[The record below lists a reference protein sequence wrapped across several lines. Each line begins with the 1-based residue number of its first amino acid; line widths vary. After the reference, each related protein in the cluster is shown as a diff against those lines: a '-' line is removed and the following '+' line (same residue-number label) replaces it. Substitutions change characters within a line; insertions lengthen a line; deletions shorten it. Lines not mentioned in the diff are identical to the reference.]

1 LWGFCGDDRSA
12 GNTEHIT
19 AGVPATAT
27 IYGGEVIGFTE
38 ACDECVA
45 VHQRLAGGTGSVG

>member
-1 LWGFCGDDRSA
+1 MTGGRSSRYNA
-12 GNTEHIT
+12 EHIM
-19 AGVPATAT
+19 AGVPATTT

-45 VHQRLAGGTGSVG
+45 VHQRLTGGHQT